1 MKKYDKELIA
11 EAIGLKKTISAKEI
25 EEMVDKHL
33 DFTMHE
39 IKSKNR
45 KRELADAR
53 AGVCVLFWIAGLSQE
68 KAESR
73 VGLNS
78 HGAIKNHLNRVY
90 DDINYGT
97 DYVIGS
103 MRLIVF
109 YHNRDNVGRCY
120 PKKFDIVRKKL

>member
-1 MKKYDKELIA
+1 MQKYDKELIT

-33 DFTMHE
+33 DFTMEE

-53 AGVCVLFWIAGLSQE
+53 AAVCVLFWIAGLSQK
-68 KAESR
+68 KAEAR
-73 VGLNS
+73 VGLNG
-78 HGAIKNHLNRVY
+78 HGTINNYLERVY
-90 DDINYGT
+90 DDIKYST
-97 DYVIGS
+97 DYVIGY
-103 MRLIVF
+103 MRLLVF

-120 PKKFDIVRKKL
+120 PKKFEIIKK